1 MIGMMLRSLI
11 AAVAVA
17 ALSAGAGAFDLQGH
31 RGARG
36 LAPENTLAAFE
47 RALEI
52 GVTTL
57 ETDVHL
63 SSDGLLVL
71 SHDPRINA
79 DLARDA
85 QGTWVKAPGPLLRD
99 LTLSQIQAYGHA
111 AVHVVQLF
119 QAVVQLFQEQADAEG
134 LEVGGPSSHCSGTPA
149 AVCRPGQEG
158 LAAVQAVS
166 SV

>member
-1 MIGMMLRSLI
+1 MKGMMLRSMI
-11 AAVAVA
+11 AAVTVA

-63 SSDGLLVL
+63 SADGILVL

-85 QGTWVKAPGPLLRD
+85 QGAWLASPGPLLRS
-99 LTLSQIQAYGHA
+99 LTLGVYAWNMQRKDQW
-111 AVHVVQLF
+111 F
-119 QAVVQLFQEQADAEG
+119 N
-134 LEVGGPSSHCSGTPA
+134 P
-149 AVCRPGQEG
+149 
-158 LAAVQAVS
+158 
-166 SV
+166 